1 MRRII
6 LASASPRRQEL
17 LRLIVECFEVVP
29 AHLLE
34 EVPSHLLDPEAVVSF
49 LAAEKARAVAAGY
62 SSEAVVIGAD
72 TVVAIDGCLLGKPR
86 DPAEALE
93 MLDRLQG
100 RTHEVITGLAVMPG
114 QAEGK
119 QGPVLVE
126 AVVTEVAFRPAER
139 EELER
144 YVATGEPLDKAGAY
158 AIQGRGCVFIEGIR
172 GCFFNVVGLPVFR
185 LAQMLRTFGVRGF

>member
-1 MRRII
+1 MRRIV

-17 LRLIVECFEVVP
+17 LRLIVESFEVVP
-29 AHLLE
+29 AHLPE
-34 EVPSHLLDPEAVVSF
+34 EVPSHLLDPAAVVSY
-49 LAAEKARAVAAGY
+49 LATEKARAVAAGY
-62 SSEAVVIGAD
+62 GSEAVVIGAD

-114 QAEGK
+114 QAEGRR
-119 QGPVLVE
+119 GPILVE
-126 AVVTEVAFRPAER
+126 DVVTEVTFRPAER